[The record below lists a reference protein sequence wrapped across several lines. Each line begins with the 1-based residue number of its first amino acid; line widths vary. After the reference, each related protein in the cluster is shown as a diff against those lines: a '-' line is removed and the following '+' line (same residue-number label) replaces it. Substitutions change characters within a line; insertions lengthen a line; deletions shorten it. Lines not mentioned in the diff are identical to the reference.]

1 MVTRE
6 DKEGD
11 MTGEAVL
18 SQYIDALPAGGPP
31 ARANGRDRTARRQRL
46 VPQLRAHASRVHT
59 RTRRLRFARRAAL
72 TLGAV
77 ASTAAIALLVAGPGT
92 RVAQRD
98 VAAPRNAMVAVLDGT
113 LWLEDGVGRRSLRT
127 GEAAGIGGVGSFGA
141 LEAPEAAP
149 VQVRLANTATLTLAA
164 ASRVGTV
171 VAATTDVAGAPA
183 IEAVNL
189 LRGRAHLKVTKL
201 HAGQRFHVLTTD
213 ADVQVRGTEF
223 DVELHPGASPA
234 TCVRV
239 QEGLVAVFSGGET
252 HMVAP
257 GQTWGCEAPV
267 AHAAVTRPVVSV
279 GHRSASPRSSERSSE
294 RSSDLGEQNALF
306 QAALEAQRGGRAPE
320 ATRLYRRLL
329 ARAPHGPLSAQARAN
344 LAAIDI
350 GMPTQTR

>member
-6 DKEGD
+6 EQEGAD

-18 SQYIDALPAGGPP
+18 SHYIDALPAGGPP
-31 ARANGRDRTARRQRL
+31 ARDRSARRQRV

-59 RTRRLRFARRAAL
+59 RTRRWRFARRAAL

-92 RVAQRD
+92 RVAQMD

-113 LWLEDGVGRRSLRT
+113 LWLEDGVARRSLRT

-141 LEAPEAAP
+141 LEAPDGAP
-149 VQVRLANTATLTLAA
+149 VRVRLANTATLTLGA

-239 QEGLVAVFSGGET
+239 QEGLVAVYSGGDT

-257 GQTWGCEAPV
+257 GQTWGCEAPHPIV
-267 AHAAVTRPVVSV
+267 HAPAARPAPVDTVV
-279 GHRSASPRSSERSSE
+279 HRSAAPRPSVRA
-294 RSSDLGEQNALF
+294 SDLGEQNALF
-306 QAALEAQRGGRAPE
+306 QAALEAERGGRLTE
-320 ATRLYRRLL
+320 ATRLYHSLL
-329 ARAPHGPLSAQARAN
+329 ARAPHGPLSAQARSN

-350 GMPTQTR
+350 GTPAQTR